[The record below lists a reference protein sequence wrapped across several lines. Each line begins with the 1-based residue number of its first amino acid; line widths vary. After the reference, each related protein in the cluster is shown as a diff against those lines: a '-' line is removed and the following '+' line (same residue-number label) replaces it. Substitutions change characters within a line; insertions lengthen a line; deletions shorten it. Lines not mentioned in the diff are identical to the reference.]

1 MIRKILFLL
10 PIVASIFATSCKDD
24 DPAQLFSISP
34 QNITFKSEGDSTSLT
49 VYGEGENWK
58 MWIGKQDDNE
68 RWCSFNK
75 AFTEFEKSGK
85 GRTEG
90 IKLFSKPNP
99 NRFSLKDTLY
109 IEDLTG
115 RFGIIKVKLTLSA
128 IGIIF
133 ETANKDSVFYIPSQA
148 TDYKLKLKSNVDER
162 AFVLPSN
169 VTAVYD
175 EADTSVTFSFAANNE
190 VKPLVTN
197 IVATGNWTGE
207 IVKSLTLNLQFIQDG
222 TTSRATDSTTLA
234 ALNNLYG
241 LGWNLTAPMSQ
252 WNGVLVNLIES
263 SEGIVNR
270 VTALDLQNK
279 NITATLP
286 ADLANLV
293 YLQSLRLNNNKFSG
307 EIPDSYYNL
316 PHLELL
322 WLGDNSLTG
331 TLKNDKIAGWES
343 IKNLSIINTRI
354 GDEIPANLSLLKKL
368 TSLELKGNEFTGNLP
383 VELGKSK
390 ILKTF
395 IVSGNY
401 LTLTSIPETYKNNIN
416 WYDWNPDKNIFPQ
429 RVK

>member
-24 DPAQLFSISP
+24 EPAQLFSISP

-58 MWIGKQDDNE
+58 MWIGKQGDDE

-90 IKLFSKPNP
+90 IKVFSKPNP
-99 NRFSLKDTLY
+99 NRFKLNDTLY

-115 RFGIIKVKLTLSA
+115 RFGIIKVKLTLAA

-133 ETANKDSVFYIPSQA
+133 ETENKDSVFYIPSQA
-148 TDYKLKLKSNVDER
+148 NDYKLRLKSNVDNR
-162 AFVLPSN
+162 NFACPSN
-169 VTAVYD
+169 VTAVYN

-207 IVKSLTLNLQFIQDG
+207 KVKSVTLDLQFIQDG
-222 TTSRATDSTTLA
+222 TTSRTTDSTTLV
-234 ALNNLYG
+234 ALNNQYG
-241 LGWNLTAPMSQ
+241 LGWDLTAPMSKWQ
-252 WNGVLVNLIES
+252 GVLVNLIES

-286 ADLANLV
+286 TELSNLV
-293 YLQSLRLNNNKFSG
+293 YLQSLRLNKNNFSG
-307 EIPDSYYNL
+307 TIPESYYNL
-316 PHLELL
+316 PYLELL
-322 WLGDNSLTG
+322 WLGNNPLTG
-331 TLKNDKIAGWES
+331 TLNNDKIVGWES
-343 IKNLSIINTRI
+343 MQNLSIIKTQIN
-354 GDEIPANLSLLKKL
+354 GEIPANLSLLKKL
-368 TSLELKGNEFTGNLP
+368 KSLELNDNELTGNLP
-383 VELGKSK
+383 TELGKSK

-395 IVSGNY
+395 IVSNNY
-401 LTLTSIPETYKNNIN
+401 LTLTPIPDTYTNNIN
-416 WYDWNPDKNIFPQ
+416 WFDWNPEKNIIPQ
-429 RVK
+429 R